1 MCAGKGTLSLRLSS
15 RASSWASLFLVAV
28 MMTTLTPIASA
39 QSSEQNLKLR
49 LIAELA
55 SIESELAELRQS
67 WRTQGIELSDYR
79 ERSTVLSQ
87 RLTAAEQRL
96 ERLLPE
102 LDELRNTVSRL
113 QIELATLQNEF
124 DESERAWNAERTEL
138 TRQIDEVAD
147 ERDQAVRGR
156 SRQRWIGR
164 LEGVAAALALI
175 GAAVGIR
182 TLAR

>member
-1 MCAGKGTLSLRLSS
+1 MGIYGRQSSRSSPARRRLCLLLVALLLITPTLTLSAQASEPNSRLS
-15 RASSWASLFLVAV
+15 
-28 MMTTLTPIASA
+28 
-39 QSSEQNLKLR
+39 

-67 WRTQGIELSDYR
+67 LRTQGIELSDYR
-79 ERSTVLSQ
+79 ERSTALSQ

-113 QIELATLQNEF
+113 QIELATLQSEF

-156 SRQRWIGR
+156 TRQRWIGR
-164 LEGVAAALALI
+164 LEGAAAVLAVI
-175 GAAVGIR
+175 AAAVGSR
-182 TLAR
+182 SVF